1 MAEITRA
8 EMGLGLFLGWLV
20 TPRGRVIGEI
30 HIPEMAGIRSF
41 TKGIPAFA
49 VDLKE
54 TNSPDYQEICK
65 IDAPEG
71 RVLSLEEVSIYAS
84 LEVDYAVFKIEIG
97 EASLEGIVLATN
109 LVLTL
114 PFRGRVELKTGQ
126 KVAIS
131 VKTSDVAYTVKGH
144 GSINGVII

>member
-20 TPRGRVIGEI
+20 TPKGRVIGEI
-30 HIPEMAGIRSF
+30 HIPEMAGIRSL

-54 TNSPDYQEICK
+54 TNSTDYQEICK

-84 LEVDYAVFKIEIG
+84 VEPLKAVFKIEIG
-97 EASLEGIVLATN
+97 EASLEGIMLATN
-109 LVLTL
+109 LTLTL
-114 PFRGRVELKTGQ
+114 PFRGRAELKTGQ
-126 KVAIS
+126 KVSIS
-131 VKTSDVAYTVKGH
+131 VKSSDGTTVKGH
-144 GSINGVII
+144 GAINGVIL